1 MAPWRRIVTL
11 SGTLISMMVEG
22 TARGLAPPSTIR
34 LMRSQSC
41 CRTPSAVVHSLA
53 PLMLAEV
60 AVIGTPAARM
70 ISTGIFAAGTRKA
83 TLPVLAVTL
92 SGNREEALTMMVSG
106 PGQYLLVIA

>member
-1 MAPWRRIVTL
+1 
-11 SGTLISMMVEG
+11 
-22 TARGLAPPSTIR
+22 
-34 LMRSQSC
+34 MRSPSC

-83 TLPVLAVTL
+83 TVPGLAVTL
-92 SGNREEALTMMVSG
+92 SGNREGGLTRMVSRPG
-106 PGQYLLVIA
+106 PDLLGIAYKTSAISHDARYSAWPTP

>member
-1 MAPWRRIVTL
+1 
-11 SGTLISMMVEG
+11 
-22 TARGLAPPSTIR
+22 
-34 LMRSQSC
+34 MRSPSC

-83 TLPVLAVTL
+83 PLPGLAVTL
-92 SGNREEALTMMVSG
+92 SGNPGEALTVMGSG
-106 PGQYLLVIA
+106 AGPYLLAVPEDATGIGQPPRDLACPRA